1 MGRGRNAPWVERLLT
16 LLLIAAALALV
27 DQYVKLELPTP
38 MWALHHRSEMWF
50 IGSCLLLIA
59 VMPLTQA
66 AVEHGHGRSGDLRG
80 RRAREPRL
88 GEREQPRRPNPLVIG
103 THSGV
108 AFNLA
113 DAFVLSGNL
122 ILMASLIAIT
132 LRYRDQLG
140 RHAVTNALK
149 RTIRQRA
156 EA

>member
-1 MGRGRNAPWVERLLT
+1 M
-16 LLLIAAALALV
+16 
-27 DQYVKLELPTP
+27 
-38 MWALHHRSEMWF
+38 
-50 IGSCLLLIA
+50 
-59 VMPLTQA
+59 
-66 AVEHGHGRSGDLRG
+66 
-80 RRAREPRL
+80 
-88 GEREQPRRPNPLVIG
+88 IG

-140 RHAVTNALK
+140 RHAVADALK